1 MSGTAAKPEDGLLT
15 ERVGF
20 FLREARERGGISQ
33 ARLAIMIGAK
43 QASIS
48 KIERGKVFVTVA
60 MMTAYLRA
68 LGLTLTLT
76 IEPAAV
82 PPREIY
88 SLTL

>member
-1 MSGTAAKPEDGLLT
+1 MSGIAAKPEDDLLT

-20 FLREARERGGISQ
+20 FLRQARERGGISQ
-33 ARLAIMIGAK
+33 ARLAVMIGAK

-76 IEPAAV
+76 IEPASM
-82 PPREIY
+82 PPRETY
-88 SLTL
+88 SLTV